1 MAYISKETEEYTKRI
16 MAGIP
21 KLNMARAMDSY
32 KIGEEL
38 CEIKKILDVESS
50 KDIPFQGE
58 LYDEGYMLLNNS
70 FVPLSEIRRVSFKE
84 FSDDLDWRDMDV
96 IRKSYWA
103 IVIDYGSEIYT
114 SGKYRSQKKAKAVAE
129 MIMKKAL
136 PFIYG
141 DINKPMKVID
151 V

>member
-1 MAYISKETEEYTKRI
+1 

-21 KLNMARAMDSY
+21 KLNMARAMDSH

-38 CEIKKILDVESS
+38 CEIKKILDAESS
-50 KDIPFQGE
+50 KEDIPFQGE

-70 FVPLSEIRRVSFKE
+70 FVPLSEIRKVSFME
-84 FSDDLDWRDMDV
+84 NSDDFNWMDMNAT
-96 IRKSYWA
+96 RKSYWV

-129 MIMKKAL
+129 TIMKKAL
-136 PFIYG
+136 PFIYRG
-141 DINKPMKVID
+141 VNKPMKVIN

>member
-1 MAYISKETEEYTKRI
+1 MADIT
-16 MAGIP
+16 
-21 KLNMARAMDSY
+21 KLNRARVMDSHT
-32 KIGEEL
+32 IGDDF

-50 KDIPFQGE
+50 KEDIPFQGE

-70 FVPLSEIRRVSFKE
+70 FVPLSEIHKVSFME
-84 FSDDLDWRDMDV
+84 NSDDFNWMDMNGM
-96 IRKSYWA
+96 RKSYWV
-103 IVIDYGSEIYT
+103 IVINYGSEIYT

-129 MIMKKAL
+129 TIMKKAL
-136 PFIYG
+136 PFIHH